1 MLYDSVSGEY
11 CFSKLYHLHIIDRV
25 GGGDSFGGGLIYALL
40 NGKSTQ
46 EAIEFAVAASALKH
60 SIEGDYNMVSVAE
73 VEKLAG
79 GDGSG
84 RVQR

>member
-1 MLYDSVSGEY
+1 ML
-11 CFSKLYHLHIIDRV
+11 LLLHIIARV

-40 NGKSTQ
+40 NGKTTQ
-46 EAIEFAVAASALKH
+46 QAIELAVAASALKYTV
-60 SIEGDYNMVSVAE
+60 EGDYNRVSVSE
-73 VEKLAG
+73 VEKLTG

>member
-1 MLYDSVSGEY
+1 MTDN
-11 CFSKLYHLHIIDRV
+11 DRI

-46 EAIEFAVAASALKH
+46 EAVGFAVAASALKH
-60 SIEGDYNMVSVAE
+60 SIEGDYNFATIAE

>member
-1 MLYDSVSGEY
+1 MLYDAAGDEY
-11 CFSKLYHLHIIDRV
+11 CFSKLYHLHIIDRI

-40 NGKSTQ
+40 DGKGTQ
-46 EAIEFAVAASALKH
+46 EAVEFAVAASALKH
-60 SIEGDYNMVSVAE
+60 SIEGDYNFVSVAE